1 MIVPECGP
9 CRAGLE
15 AIMAV
20 RKNESMGFVDAALDG
35 LGGPRSAALLERL
48 DAATPWATLA
58 APIRSLPEY
67 HAPGAGHPPWCPVL
81 MLKCLMLQKWFNLS
95 DPGLEESL
103 KDRISFRKFVGLSFT
118 DKTPDETTFVKF
130 RARLREAGIHDTIF
144 DAVVKH
150 IESRGLLVKQG
161 TMVDAT
167 IIEAP
172 RGRPRPDGTTTR
184 DQDASFTSKHGVPH
198 HGYKGHIAADLS
210 GIVTDYRFGTA
221 KEHDSNHIDD
231 LTMHETKLVLADSAY
246 SSAARRA
253 ELRARG
259 VIDGIIYKPNRGQQ
273 KLYDWQERWNR
284 VVSRHR
290 AKVEHPTGMM
300 KQQLGY
306 RRVRYRGHER
316 NAFDFALVLTACNL
330 KRSLSLTNAA

>member
-172 RGRPRPDGTTTR
+172 RGRPRPDGTTTPP
-184 DQDASFTSKHGVPH
+184 ASGWNH
-198 HGYKGHIAADLS
+198 HPRS
-210 GIVTDYRFGTA
+210 GR
-221 KEHDSNHIDD
+221 
-231 LTMHETKLVLADSAY
+231 LVHQQ
-246 SSAARRA
+246 ARRA
-253 ELRARG
+253 APRVQGSHRG
-259 VIDGIIYKPNRGQQ
+259 GPVGD
-273 KLYDWQERWNR
+273 
-284 VVSRHR
+284 RHR
-290 AKVEHPTGMM
+290 LPLRHRQGARLEPH
-300 KQQLGY
+300 
-306 RRVRYRGHER
+306 R
-316 NAFDFALVLTACNL
+316 
-330 KRSLSLTNAA
+330 

>member
-1 MIVPECGP
+1 GP

>member
-1 MIVPECGP
+1 MIVPEHGP
-9 CRAGLE
+9 VWAGLE
-15 AIMAV
+15 AIMGV
-20 RKNESMGFVDAALDG
+20 RKNGSMGFVDAMMAE

-48 DAATPWATLA
+48 DAATPWETLA
-58 APIRSLPEY
+58 APIHALPEY
-67 HAPGAGHPPWCPVL
+67 NNPGAGHPPWCPVL
-81 MLKCLMLQKWFNLS
+81 MLKCLMLQKWNNLS

-103 KDRISFRKFVGLSFT
+103 KDRISFRRFVGLSFT

-130 RARLREAGIHDTIF
+130 RARLREAGIHDRVF
-144 DAVVKH
+144 DAVVEH
-150 IESRGLLVKQG
+150 IERKGLLVKQG

-231 LTMHETKLVLADSAY
+231 LTINEQTLVLADSAY
-246 SSAARRA
+246 SCAARRA

-259 VIDGIIYKPNRGQQ
+259 VIDGIIYKRVRGQAR
-273 KLYDWQERWNR
+273 LYDWQVRWNR
-284 VVSRHR
+284 LVARRR
-290 AKVEHPTGMM
+290 ALVEHPTGMM

-306 RRVRYRGHER
+306 RRVRYRGRER
-316 NAFDFALVLTACNL
+316 NAFDFAMTLAACNI
-330 KRSLSLTNAA
+330 KRSLSLKAA